1 MYKPYHYCDWSERK
15 PEKSSRKASGKSR
28 TVLACDRALI
38 DDCRIVVHPL
48 VLCPPIAKG
57 KRYLLVER
65 RWWGQ
70 RDVLKIGRARS
81 PHESVNLA
89 RVRHTAARLGAT
101 EVHILEHSSTFEQA
115 RRAAFRHITNGA
127 LVALRD
133 GEGLQGSALAYI
145 VGSEG

>member
-1 MYKPYHYCDWSERK
+1 MYKPYHDWDWR
-15 PEKSSRKASGKSR
+15 PEKPKRSSPEAYPKSSTIQASSLLLMG
-28 TVLACDRALI
+28 
-38 DDCRIVVHPL
+38 DCRTVVHPL

-101 EVHILEHSSTFEQA
+101 EVHIFPA
-115 RRAAFRHITNGA
+115 
-127 LVALRD
+127 
-133 GEGLQGSALAYI
+133 
-145 VGSEG
+145 